1 MAGRIE
7 EIILNQL
14 VQNRV
19 FFDAFISHIKP
30 DYFSDDDEKVLFGLI
45 HEHAIKYDQ
54 QATCQVLLN
63 EIQGTNLGQDRF
75 DLLTEY
81 VNEVIDSD
89 THTPPTQKWLDDKSD
104 DWCESRSLENA
115 IWQSVHVF
123 QGDDTTVSRDGIPD
137 LIRDALAVSRNP
149 DIGHSFFDDVEK
161 RWDRLHDQVI
171 KIPFDIE
178 LLNMITKGGLEPKTL
193 NCLIA
198 ETGTGKTIF
207 LCHVAAGAIRQ
218 GYNVSYITAEMDEWK
233 IAERIDANLLGISM
247 DEVAALKKKDFT
259 GIWKQNISRYSLE
272 SKSYGRLFIKQYP
285 TATAHVGHFRSF
297 HSELALKK
305 QFKPHMII
313 IDYLNI
319 CASSR
324 ISMGSNVGLYAYI
337 KSIAEEFRGFAVE
350 MDVPI
355 LTATQV
361 NRQGMDSTD
370 FGMNAT
376 SESVGLPHTLDL
388 FLAMIN
394 CGDKCIFKQLKNRYG
409 SMHWPSQRF
418 YIGLDAPKMKFYDMD
433 DWKVNLEE
441 KGKKKGKKAPPGED
455 DVILFDKSTDDGLL
469 GIFDSE
475 PKPETYG
482 GIEI

>member
-1 MAGRIE
+1 MTGRIE

-14 VQNRV
+14 IQNKE

-30 DYFSDDDEKVLFGLI
+30 EYFGDDDEKVLFNLI
-45 HEHAIKYDQ
+45 HTHATKYDQ
-54 QATCQVLLN
+54 QATTHVLLN

-75 DLLTEY
+75 DLLNQY
-81 VNEVIDSD
+81 VDEIIDVD
-89 THTPPTQKWLDDKSD
+89 TYAPPSQKWLDEKSD
-104 DWCESRSLENA
+104 EWCESRSLENA

-123 QGDDTTVSRDGIPD
+123 QGDDKSIERSGIPD

-149 DIGHSFFDDVEK
+149 DIGHSFFDDVAK
-161 RWDRLHDQVI
+161 RWDRLHDQVV

-178 LLNMITKGGLEPKTL
+178 LLNLITKGGLEPKTL

-218 GYNVSYITAEMDEWK
+218 GYNVTYITAEMDEWK

-247 DEVAALKKKDFT
+247 DDLAALKKNDFT
-259 GIWKQNISRYSLE
+259 GIWKRNISQYSLE
-272 SKSYGRLFIKQYP
+272 SKSYGRLYIKQYP
-285 TATAHVGHFRSF
+285 TATAHVGHFRAF

-305 QFKPHMII
+305 QFKPNLVIV
-313 IDYLNI
+313 DYLNI
-319 CASSR
+319 CTSSR
-324 ISMGSNVGLYAYI
+324 ISMGSNIGLYAYI

-350 MDVPI
+350 MDVPV

-361 NRQGMDSTD
+361 NRGGMDSTD

-388 FLAMIN
+388 FLAMVN
-394 CGDKCIFKQLKNRYG
+394 LGDRCIFKQLKNRYG
-409 SMHWPSQRF
+409 SKHYPANRF

-433 DWKVNLEE
+433 EWKVNLEG
-441 KGKKKGKKAPPGED
+441 KGKNKKVKKGEKDKP
-455 DVILFDKSTDDGLL
+455 LFDVSTDDGLL

-475 PKPETYG
+475 PKPESYG
-482 GIEI
+482 NIEI